1 MKKKN
6 ENEELEIIEN
16 LKEENEKLKETIKG
30 LENEIKDLYK
40 IKDKIIQAR
49 Y

>member
-6 ENEELEIIEN
+6 EEIEN
-16 LKEENEKLKETIKG
+16 IEKLKEENEKLKETIKS
-30 LENEIKDLYK
+30 LEEEIKELYK